1 VAAEALSRF
10 VDWEDRKTCVLFGD
24 GAGAVVLQGSDTKS
38 GLLSFVL
45 GSHGVGEDLIKLPA
59 GGAAYPAT
67 PDTIQNRGHYIK
79 MNGQEVYRFAVRI
92 MGDSAVTAL
101 DKAGLDYDDISLF
114 IPHQANVRII
124 SSIAER
130 LKLPPEK
137 VFLNIDRYGNTSA
150 ASIPIALCEAVDEG
164 KVAQGDN
171 LLFIAFGA
179 GLTSAAAVVRWGGNV
194 P

>member
-1 VAAEALSRF
+1 
-10 VDWEDRKTCVLFGD
+10 
-24 GAGAVVLQGSDTKS
+24 
-38 GLLSFVL
+38 
-45 GSHGVGEDLIKLPA
+45 
-59 GGAAYPAT
+59 
-67 PDTIQNRGHYIK
+67 

-101 DKAGLDYDDISLF
+101 DRAGLEYSDISLF

-137 VFLNIDRYGNTSA
+137 VYLNIDQYGNTSA
-150 ASIPIALCEAVDEG
+150 ASIPIALCEAAEAG
-164 KVAQGDN
+164 KVAPGDN

-179 GLTSAAAVVRWGGNV
+179 GLTSGAAVVRWGGTPV
-194 P
+194 